1 MTDNAT
7 NDSNAGFPKELAHMK
22 VLLDGLLAGDT
33 SSSRTGTCAA
43 KPTTPEAKAG
53 GCCVDQ
59 ASECAK
65 MKMITA
71 QVRET
76 TLQAYD
82 AVRKHPLEAAVIAV
96 GTGLLVWWMV
106 SHRKAVVY

>member
-7 NDSNAGFPKELAHMK
+7 NDTNTGFSKQLAHMK

-33 SSSRTGTCAA
+33 SSAQTGTCAA
-43 KPTTPEAKAG
+43 KPPAPEAKAG
-53 GCCVDQ
+53 GCCLAQ
-59 ASECAK
+59 TGECEK

-71 QVRET
+71 QVREA

-82 AVRKHPLEAAVIAV
+82 AVRKHPYETAAIAI
-96 GTGLLVWWMV
+96 GAGLLVWWMV
-106 SHRKAVVY
+106 SHRKSVV

>member
-1 MTDNAT
+1 MTDNAP
-7 NDSNAGFPKELAHMK
+7 NDTTSGFSKQLAHMK

-33 SSSRTGTCAA
+33 SSAQTGSCAA
-43 KPTTPEAKAG
+43 KPTTSDAKAS
-53 GCCVDQ
+53 GCCPAQ
-59 ASECAK
+59 SGECEK

-82 AVRKHPLEAAVIAV
+82 AVRKHPYESAAIAV
-96 GTGLLVWWMV
+96 GAGLLVWWMV
-106 SHRKAVVY
+106 SHRKAVV